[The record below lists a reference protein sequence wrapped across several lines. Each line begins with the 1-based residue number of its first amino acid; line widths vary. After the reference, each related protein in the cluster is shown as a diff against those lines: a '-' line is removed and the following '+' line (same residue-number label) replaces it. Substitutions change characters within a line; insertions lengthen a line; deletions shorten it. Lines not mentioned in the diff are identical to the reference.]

1 MGNRVFALFIFAIA
15 LVVFINT
22 LDMADSNTDPLGPAA
37 LPKLIA
43 ALICLLSIPLIL
55 APQKGKLGGGESN
68 QNKAQ
73 DGHPRVAAMTI
84 ILVVLY
90 VGIMSLNLAGFAAAT
105 VGFLIASMTLLVR
118 YDPATVGSTQL
129 RRWIVTIV
137 LALLMSLGL
146 QFIFT
151 KILVVNLP

>member
-1 MGNRVFALFIFAIA
+1 MASRIFALSIFAIA
-15 LVVFINT
+15 SVVLINT

-55 APQKGKLGGGESN
+55 APQRAKLVGGESN

-73 DGHPRVAAMTI
+73 DGHPTIAAMTM

-90 VGIMSLNLAGFAAAT
+90 VGIMSLNFASFAAAT

-129 RRWIVTIV
+129 RRWMVTIV
-137 LALLMSLGL
+137 LALLMSFGL

-151 KILVVNLP
+151 KVLVVNLP